1 MLPSIPLDRRRLEK
15 MRRTCNIVPNME
27 NNRKQWKRWGE
38 LVTLHQSLLRQ
49 ACSSQIFVKVNQNNY
64 KYWDGNAVYCQC
76 LLLLELSTLTHQLI
90 GIKIK
95 TRPLLFK
102 TFEISNAMDSHI
114 VHSLIKTNLPIYKLS
129 VFFSGFVWLMYGRMN
144 LKCNHSCNSTP
155 KSLPGCI

>member
-1 MLPSIPLDRRRLEK
+1 MFYYDWPLLSSWKISGLSVQLFTFFEK
-15 MRRTCNIVPNME
+15 KCHFFIIFAKKYFSTKIFTV
-27 NNRKQWKRWGE
+27 
-38 LVTLHQSLLRQ
+38 LHQS
-49 ACSSQIFVKVNQNNY
+49 K
-64 KYWDGNAVYCQC
+64 K
-76 LLLLELSTLTHQLI
+76 ELSDWDQNWA
-90 GIKIK
+90 K